1 MSPLALHSAFRTI
14 VRSERHLNSGL
25 RARLPLVML
34 KLVMLVVLE
43 LGLTVESR
51 PHVEPAHWAEPGR
64 FEQFAAAW
72 LMKNVVARQKQ
83 A

>member
-1 MSPLALHSAFRTI
+1 
-14 VRSERHLNSGL
+14 
-25 RARLPLVML
+25 ML
-34 KLVMLVVLE
+34 KLMMLVVLE